1 MIVRGRGISKGTGTG
16 PVLIS
21 TAPISFLSG
30 VDPDT
35 GIVIETGHPLCGK
48 SISGTVLVFPYG
60 KGSTVG
66 SYIIYALV
74 QNGRGPVAI
83 INLEA
88 EPIIAVGAIISGVPM
103 IDRVDIDT
111 LGIKDGIAATV
122 NGDTGELEYNA

>member
-1 MIVRGRGISKGTGTG
+1 M
-16 PVLIS
+16 
-21 TAPISFLSG
+21 
-30 VDPDT
+30 
-35 GIVIETGHPLCGK
+35 
-48 SISGTVLVFPYG
+48 
-60 KGSTVG
+60 G

-111 LGIKDGIAATV
+111 LGIK
-122 NGDTGELEYNA
+122 TGCGNC